1 VNEQNESEAERAQ
14 FEAAVISLA
23 RSEGFDAREV
33 QSLYDSVLAE
43 MKREAII
50 MDFLP
55 IFAARR
61 VRELLLSREGESRPG
76 R

>member
-1 VNEQNESEAERAQ
+1 
-14 FEAAVISLA
+14 VISLA

>member
-1 VNEQNESEAERAQ
+1 MDEQNENEAQRIQ
-14 FEAAVISLA
+14 FETAVISLA
-23 RSEGFDAREV
+23 RSEGFDAHEV
-33 QSLYDSVLAE
+33 QALYDSVLAE
-43 MKREAII
+43 LKREAVI

-61 VRELLLSREGESRPG
+61 VREMLLSREAGSWSG

>member
-1 VNEQNESEAERAQ
+1 MDEQNQNEAERMQ

-23 RSEGFDAREV
+23 RSEGLDAHEV

-43 MKREAII
+43 MKREAVI

-61 VRELLLSREGESRPG
+61 VREMLLSREVESRPG